1 MGLSSSLTI
10 FDLNFQPDDEQLTLY
25 WIHQKH
31 TCGMMIN
38 DATQKAS
45 SGNQEKSPI
54 GVQRWE
60 RWLYYGGVRESPP
73 RRVEER
79 AQEEVMIKS
88 EQR

>member
-1 MGLSSSLTI
+1 
-10 FDLNFQPDDEQLTLY
+10 
-25 WIHQKH
+25 
-31 TCGMMIN
+31 MMTN

-45 SGNQEKSPI
+45 SGIQEKSPI

-60 RWLYYGGVRESPP
+60 RWLYGGGVRESPP

-88 EQR
+88 E